1 MSSRGNKPALHYHL
15 KSMNNSFE
23 KRNIININSKLL
35 ICIMLNCCIFY
46 LQIFISNNLGNSGG
60 QLTPLLGFITQNKD
74 FLLEL
79 HSHLSTIH
87 HTQTN
92 VGSTGCHQGNVPQPS
107 HCFIIFWIRL
117 FFAMVVILREIVLC
131 FIHCNWPACSFVF
144 CCSFVND
151 LKLHC
156 FCVCL
161 CIYITTVDPIVVYR
175 MSQK

>member
-15 KSMNNSFE
+15 NSMNNSFE
-23 KRNIININSKLL
+23 KTSNIINSKLL
-35 ICIMLNCCIFY
+35 ISIMLNCCIFY

-117 FFAMVVILREIVLC
+117 FFAVVVILREI
-131 FIHCNWPACSFVF
+131 HSFVLY
-144 CCSFVND
+144 S
-151 LKLHC
+151 L
-156 FCVCL
+156 
-161 CIYITTVDPIVVYR
+161 
-175 MSQK
+175 

>member
-15 KSMNNSFE
+15 NSMNNSFE
-23 KRNIININSKLL
+23 KKRININSKLL
-35 ICIMLNCCIFY
+35 ISILLNCCIFY

-117 FFAMVVILREIVLC
+117 FFAVVVILREI
-131 FIHCNWPACSFVF
+131 HSFVLY
-144 CCSFVND
+144 S
-151 LKLHC
+151 L
-156 FCVCL
+156 
-161 CIYITTVDPIVVYR
+161 
-175 MSQK
+175 